1 MQYSKTARVAWASV
15 FARNSERL
23 VLGSFCSASMAPY
36 LLRLLLLFS
45 LLSSLALIMT
55 IIILIVIVFACLVI
69 IILLLLLNLVV
80 VLAVLVVRPLLVVVV
95 AATDHRR
102 QCSCANQARGANSR
116 GSQQA
121 PFLKRKG
128 CPPD

>member
-1 MQYSKTARVAWASV
+1 MVV
-15 FARNSERL
+15 
-23 VLGSFCSASMAPY
+23 V
-36 LLRLLLLFS
+36 
-45 LLSSLALIMT
+45 
-55 IIILIVIVFACLVI
+55 V
-69 IILLLLLNLVV
+69 LVV
-80 VLAVLVVRPLLVVVV
+80 VVIAVVVDVDVVVLVVIV

>member
-1 MQYSKTARVAWASV
+1 MIV
-15 FARNSERL
+15 
-23 VLGSFCSASMAPY
+23 GIMAV
-36 LLRLLLLFS
+36 S
-45 LLSSLALIMT
+45 T
-55 IIILIVIVFACLVI
+55 IDVTITSTTVI
-69 IILLLLLNLVV
+69 LVV
-80 VLAVLVVRPLLVVVV
+80 VVVVVVVVSV

-128 CPPD
+128 CPTD

>member
-1 MQYSKTARVAWASV
+1 MVV
-15 FARNSERL
+15 
-23 VLGSFCSASMAPY
+23 VVVV
-36 LLRLLLLFS
+36 
-45 LLSSLALIMT
+45 
-55 IIILIVIVFACLVI
+55 VIAVVVDVD
-69 IILLLLLNLVV
+69 VV
-80 VLAVLVVRPLLVVVV
+80 VLVVIV

>member
-1 MQYSKTARVAWASV
+1 MVV
-15 FARNSERL
+15 
-23 VLGSFCSASMAPY
+23 VV
-36 LLRLLLLFS
+36 
-45 LLSSLALIMT
+45 
-55 IIILIVIVFACLVI
+55 VIAVVVDVD
-69 IILLLLLNLVV
+69 VV
-80 VLAVLVVRPLLVVVV
+80 VLVVIV

>member
-1 MQYSKTARVAWASV
+1 MYFLRRNVLSIAVAVAV
-15 FARNSERL
+15 A
-23 VLGSFCSASMAPY
+23 VD
-36 LLRLLLLFS
+36 
-45 LLSSLALIMT
+45 
-55 IIILIVIVFACLVI
+55 
-69 IILLLLLNLVV
+69 VV
-80 VLAVLVVRPLLVVVV
+80 VAAVGVAV

-128 CPPD
+128 CPTD

>member
-1 MQYSKTARVAWASV
+1 MDILAVP
-15 FARNSERL
+15 L
-23 VLGSFCSASMAPY
+23 VLVAA
-36 LLRLLLLFS
+36 
-45 LLSSLALIMT
+45 AA
-55 IIILIVIVFACLVI
+55 VV
-69 IILLLLLNLVV
+69 VV
-80 VLAVLVVRPLLVVVV
+80 VLGLAVVVDDVVVGVVV

-128 CPPD
+128 CPTD

>member
-1 MQYSKTARVAWASV
+1 MIV
-15 FARNSERL
+15 
-23 VLGSFCSASMAPY
+23 GIMAV
-36 LLRLLLLFS
+36 S
-45 LLSSLALIMT
+45 T
-55 IIILIVIVFACLVI
+55 IDVTITSTTVI
-69 IILLLLLNLVV
+69 LVV
-80 VLAVLVVRPLLVVVV
+80 VVVVVVVSV

-128 CPPD
+128 CPTD

>member
-1 MQYSKTARVAWASV
+1 M
-15 FARNSERL
+15 L
-23 VLGSFCSASMAPY
+23 VLVC
-36 LLRLLLLFS
+36 
-45 LLSSLALIMT
+45 
-55 IIILIVIVFACLVI
+55 VCVLV
-69 IILLLLLNLVV
+69 LVLVV
-80 VLAVLVVRPLLVVVV
+80 VAVVVVVFVLVV

-128 CPPD
+128 CPTA

>member
-1 MQYSKTARVAWASV
+1 MDILAVP
-15 FARNSERL
+15 L
-23 VLGSFCSASMAPY
+23 VLVAA
-36 LLRLLLLFS
+36 
-45 LLSSLALIMT
+45 AA
-55 IIILIVIVFACLVI
+55 VV
-69 IILLLLLNLVV
+69 VV
-80 VLAVLVVRPLLVVVV
+80 VLGLAVVVVVDDVVVGVVV

-128 CPPD
+128 CPTD

>member
-1 MQYSKTARVAWASV
+1 M
-15 FARNSERL
+15 L
-23 VLGSFCSASMAPY
+23 VLVC
-36 LLRLLLLFS
+36 
-45 LLSSLALIMT
+45 
-55 IIILIVIVFACLVI
+55 VCVLV
-69 IILLLLLNLVV
+69 LVLVV
-80 VLAVLVVRPLLVVVV
+80 VAVVVVVVFVLVV

-128 CPPD
+128 CPTA

>member
-1 MQYSKTARVAWASV
+1 MALADAVAVA
-15 FARNSERL
+15 A
-23 VLGSFCSASMAPY
+23 A
-36 LLRLLLLFS
+36 
-45 LLSSLALIMT
+45 
-55 IIILIVIVFACLVI
+55 
-69 IILLLLLNLVV
+69 VV
-80 VLAVLVVRPLLVVVV
+80 VTAAG

-128 CPPD
+128 CPTD

>member
-1 MQYSKTARVAWASV
+1 MCVCV
-15 FARNSERL
+15 L
-23 VLGSFCSASMAPY
+23 VL
-36 LLRLLLLFS
+36 
-45 LLSSLALIMT
+45 
-55 IIILIVIVFACLVI
+55 V
-69 IILLLLLNLVV
+69 LVV
-80 VLAVLVVRPLLVVVV
+80 VAVVVIVVFVLVV

-128 CPPD
+128 CPTA

>member
-1 MQYSKTARVAWASV
+1 MPLVPTRHSQKACSFEQEDAVAVA
-15 FARNSERL
+15 A
-23 VLGSFCSASMAPY
+23 CS
-36 LLRLLLLFS
+36 
-45 LLSSLALIMT
+45 
-55 IIILIVIVFACLVI
+55 
-69 IILLLLLNLVV
+69 VV
-80 VLAVLVVRPLLVVVV
+80 VVVVV

>member
-1 MQYSKTARVAWASV
+1 
-15 FARNSERL
+15 
-23 VLGSFCSASMAPY
+23 
-36 LLRLLLLFS
+36 
-45 LLSSLALIMT
+45 MT
-55 IIILIVIVFACLVI
+55 IMRVHLHQP
-69 IILLLLLNLVV
+69 VV
-80 VLAVLVVRPLLVVVV
+80 VAVAVVVAAVVVVVV

-121 PFLKRKG
+121 PFLKRKS

>member
-1 MQYSKTARVAWASV
+1 MVV
-15 FARNSERL
+15 
-23 VLGSFCSASMAPY
+23 V
-36 LLRLLLLFS
+36 
-45 LLSSLALIMT
+45 
-55 IIILIVIVFACLVI
+55 V
-69 IILLLLLNLVV
+69 LVV
-80 VLAVLVVRPLLVVVV
+80 VVVIAVVVDVDVVVLVVIV

>member
-1 MQYSKTARVAWASV
+1 MKGTGLAWDGSSREPDCASC
-15 FARNSERL
+15 RRPSCSLQRRCKRELL
-23 VLGSFCSASMAPY
+23 VPFLF
-36 LLRLLLLFS
+36 LLFVV
-45 LLSSLALIMT
+45 A
-55 IIILIVIVFACLVI
+55 VVVH
-69 IILLLLLNLVV
+69 LVV
-80 VLAVLVVRPLLVVVV
+80 VAAA

>member
-1 MQYSKTARVAWASV
+1 MVV
-15 FARNSERL
+15 
-23 VLGSFCSASMAPY
+23 V
-36 LLRLLLLFS
+36 
-45 LLSSLALIMT
+45 
-55 IIILIVIVFACLVI
+55 V
-69 IILLLLLNLVV
+69 LVV
-80 VLAVLVVRPLLVVVV
+80 VVVIAVVVDVDVVVLVVIV

-128 CPPD
+128 CPTD